1 MLRAEGVPAVRTQIW
16 NCGGGTQSAA
26 IAALIAAGTLSP
38 PDIAVIVDTERERS
52 STWRYVDQ
60 WIAPALRNV
69 GITLHRVPKSRYAT
83 VDVWGGKDGK
93 ALLIP
98 AFTDQG
104 DDVGKLPA
112 FCSMEWKA
120 RVVQR
125 WATLEHGVTAATNWI
140 GFSTDE
146 ANRAQNVLAGKWQRY
161 YPLIEL
167 GHSRSACYG
176 IVRRAGWPQPP
187 RSSCWMCP
195 NHSDAEWTEIKRD
208 DPLDF
213 AKALAFGAEIRERDP
228 HAWLHQSCEP
238 LDQVDFGNDQGN
250 LFECKSGLC
259 FT

>member
-1 MLRAEGVPAVRTQIW
+1 MTDRTQIW

-26 IAALIAAGTLSP
+26 IAALIVSGALP
-38 PDIAVIVDTERERS
+38 KPDLAVIVDTERERS
-52 STWRYVDQ
+52 STWRYVDA
-60 WIAPALRNV
+60 WLTPALASV
-69 GITLHRVPKSRYAT
+69 GVTLHRVRKSQYAT
-83 VDVWGGKDGK
+83 VDLWGGKDGNT
-93 ALLIP
+93 LLVP
-98 AFTDQG
+98 AFTSQEAET
-104 DDVGKLPA
+104 GKLPA

-125 WATLEHGVTAATNWI
+125 WATQEHCVTAATNWI

-146 ANRAQNVLAGKWQRY
+146 HGRAQNVLTGKWQRR

-176 IVRRAGWPQPP
+176 IVKRMGWPDPP

-195 NHSDAEWTEIKRD
+195 NHSDSEWADIKRD
-208 DPLDF
+208 DPADF
-213 AKALAFGAEIRERDP
+213 AKAIAFESEIQQRDP
-228 HAWLHQSCEP
+228 EAWLHGACEP
-238 LDQVDFGNDQGN
+238 LGEIEFGTQQGN